1 MALFGILDT
10 SASALRVNKMW
21 LAAVSD
27 NIANINVVRRTTE
40 DAFQARIVVA
50 ESNADTDGDGIGNGI
65 HTAGI
70 ALGSAQGMMVN
81 DPGNPLADAQGNVRR
96 PDINLGDQMVQMM
109 MAQRSYQAN
118 LAIVDRARDMYM
130 QAMGIGK

>member
-40 DAFQARIVVA
+40 DAFQAKIVVA
-50 ESNADTDGDGIGNGI
+50 ESNTDTDGDGIGNGI

-70 ALGSAQGMMVN
+70 ALGPAQGMMVN
-81 DPGNPLADAQGNVRR
+81 DPGHPLADAQGNVRR